1 MAEIDFEKE
10 LRRAVDTGK
19 AEFGYR
25 TSEKSM
31 LLGKGK
37 MLVTSAGLPARQKEK
52 LSHVAGLS
60 GIPVYDSDKSALK
73 LGSICGKPFPVT
85 AMVVLEPGK
94 SKILAAAAPKKQ

>member
-1 MAEIDFEKE
+1 MASIDFEKE
-10 LRRAVDTGK
+10 LRRAIDTGK

-37 MLVTSAGLPARQKEK
+37 LLVASTGLQPRQKER
-52 LSHVAGLS
+52 LLHAAGLS
-60 GIPVYDSDKSALK
+60 GIPVHESGKSALK

-85 AMVVLEPGK
+85 AMVILEPGK
-94 SKILAAAAPKKQ
+94 SKILAIASPKKQ